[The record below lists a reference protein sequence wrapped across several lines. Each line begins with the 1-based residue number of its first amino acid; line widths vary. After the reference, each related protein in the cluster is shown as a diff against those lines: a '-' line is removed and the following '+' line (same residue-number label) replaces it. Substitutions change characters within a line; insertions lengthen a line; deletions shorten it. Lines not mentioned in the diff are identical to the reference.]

1 MAAELNTTKFE
12 KFISDYPIYEY
23 RLLDAKA
30 LSVAERVRIVCQQE
44 FLSASTPEPVHRRL
58 GPLRN
63 VRTESTVMT
72 VLSFFPA

>member
-12 KFISDYPIYEY
+12 EFISDYPIYEY

-44 FLSASTPEPVHRRL
+44 CERY
-58 GPLRN
+58 
-63 VRTESTVMT
+63 
-72 VLSFFPA
+72 VLSEVET

>member
-44 FLSASTPEPVHRRL
+44 CERNDLGLSTGGWNP
-58 GPLRN
+58 
-63 VRTESTVMT
+63 
-72 VLSFFPA
+72 

>member
-30 LSVAERVRIVCQQE
+30 LSWQNGCGSSVSRNANVTER
-44 FLSASTPEPVHRRL
+44 PGPVHRRL

>member
-30 LSVAERVRIVCQQE
+30 LCGSSVSRNANVTER
-44 FLSASTPEPVHRRL
+44 PGPVHRRL
-58 GPLRN
+58 EPLRN